1 MGVATG
7 LSLNSII
14 ALLSLVILGLLTT
27 NVVNLGRL
35 LDYNYTTFPA
45 DFPVEAQTLQNLKIA
60 NGALLVVPIAMF
72 IMSSY
77 AVGSTVA
84 APEKAVMKEV
94 TSGGQSRIQK
104 RPILFGTLFFV
115 LSGTIIGVLVTTG
128 IVFGNLEAYFT
139 KTAPPSEFPLT
150 VEKLNTLKKVSL
162 YTTIVPGLIMI
173 FAIALIFRA
182 IKAKKS
188 AE

>member
-14 ALLSLVILGLLTT
+14 GLLSLVVLGLITT

-35 LDYNYTTFPA
+35 LDYDYTTLPA
-45 DFPVEAQTLQNLKIA
+45 DFPVEAQTLQTLKIA

-72 IMSSY
+72 LMSAY

-115 LSGTIIGVLVTTG
+115 LSGAVIGVLVTTG
-128 IVFGNLEAYFT
+128 IVFGNLAAT
-139 KTAPPSEFPLT
+139 SLPAGFPLT
-150 VEKLNTLKKVSL
+150 AEKLDTLKKVSL

-173 FAIALIFRA
+173 FGLALIFKA